1 MNKPAGDTGGFVRFR
16 LDLAYDGTDF
26 VGWAKQPKHRTVAGE
41 LLKTFEKI
49 FGKSDDDFAMRVAG
63 RTDAGVH
70 AKHQVCHLD
79 IPEDRLVR
87 IGRDPLNAK
96 RLNTLLPD
104 DVIAHEFSPITS
116 DFDAR
121 FSALGRH
128 YLYTIADTQNKKDP
142 RLVRYALEYKR
153 MLDVDVLN
161 QAAAVLVGLHDFAAF
176 CKPRKGA
183 STIRNLKELHAVRQP
198 DGLIT
203 IEIHADAF
211 CHNMV
216 RALVGSIVA
225 VADSR
230 ITVADLE
237 RVLKTG
243 SRGNRFRV
251 VAAKGLSLE
260 SVDYPNPT
268 EYAKQAD
275 LTKVMRKIDTNSV

>member
-26 VGWAKQPKHRTVAGE
+26 VGWAKQPGHRTVAGE
-41 LLKTFEKI
+41 LIKTFEKI
-49 FGKSDDDFAMRVAG
+49 FGETNDDFAMRVAG

-79 IPEDRLVR
+79 IPEDRIVR

-96 RLNTLLPD
+96 RLNTLLPE
-104 DVIAHEFSPITS
+104 DVIAHEFSPIS
-116 DFDAR
+116 ADFDAR

-128 YLYTIADTQNKKDP
+128 YRYTIADTQNKKDP
-142 RLVRYALEYKR
+142 RLVRYVLEYKR
-153 MLDVDVLN
+153 ALDVALLNEAAEVLI
-161 QAAAVLVGLHDFAAF
+161 GLHDFAAF

-183 STIRNLKELHAVRQP
+183 STIRNLKDFHAVRQP

-230 ITVADLE
+230 ITVKDLVQ
-237 RVLKTG
+237 VLKTG

-251 VAAKGLSLE
+251 VSAKGLSLE
-260 SVDYPNPT
+260 SVDYPNPK

-275 LTKVMRKIDTNSV
+275 VTKIMRKIGDISV

>member
-128 YLYTIADTQNKKDP
+128 YRYTIADTQNKKDP

-183 STIRNLKELHAVRQP
+183 STIRNLKELHAVRHP

>member
-1 MNKPAGDTGGFVRFR
+1 MNKPASDTGGFVRFR

-26 VGWAKQPKHRTVAGE
+26 VGWAKQPNHRTVAGE

-49 FGKSDDDFAMRVAG
+49 FGKSDDDFSMRVAG

-104 DVIAHEFSPITS
+104 DVIAHEFEPVSA

-128 YLYTIADTQNKKDP
+128 YRYTIADTQNKKDP

-153 MLDVDVLN
+153 MLDVEVLN
-161 QAAAVLVGLHDFAAF
+161 QAASVLVGLHDFAAF

-230 ITVADLE
+230 ITIADLE

-260 SVDYPNPT
+260 SVDYPNPS
-268 EYAKQAD
+268 EYAKQAE
-275 LTKVMRKIDTNSV
+275 LTRVMRKIDENSV

>member
-128 YLYTIADTQNKKDP
+128 YRYTIADTQNKKDP

-225 VADSR
+225 VADTR

-260 SVDYPNPT
+260 SVDYPNPA